1 MKQQSL
7 FTGYDLAMQG
17 LNAAVINA
25 NKQNDSWSS
34 KAVEV
39 AFKFIAIHPKGFVFQ
54 VEDIREWGL
63 MKGYINSPP
72 SLRAWGCIV
81 RPMLQSKQ
89 VQKLYLAPVRNKTA
103 HSANAMQY
111 QIL

>member
-1 MKQQSL
+1 MQPNL

-17 LNAAVINA
+17 LDAAVINA
-25 NKQNDSWSS
+25 DKSNSSWSS
-34 KAVEV
+34 KAVDV

-54 VEDIREWGL
+54 VEDVREWGL
-63 MKGYINSPP
+63 MKGYIEQPP

-81 RPMLQSKQ
+81 RPMLQSKK
-89 VQKLYLAPVRNKTA
+89 VVKLFLAPVSNKQA
-103 HSANAMQY
+103 HAANAMSY